1 MPILRTYM
9 CPDCAMHLEVTLSA
23 DEWEAPPPDCPRCN
37 GMTHQDFKPIAI
49 GGSVAGRAAKM
60 AETIAT
66 EDYHVADMNV
76 TAKGQGDVPSVR
88 YKDTT
93 SSVLPSTW
101 GSANQEMLE
110 GAASLGR
117 ETRLRYGN
125 GLDVLQHAL
134 KTGSQPDLIEISK
147 RRSMR
152 VG

>member
-1 MPILRTYM
+1 M

-23 DEWEAPPPDCPRCN
+23 DEWNTPPPECPRCT
-37 GMTHQDFKPIAI
+37 GQTHQDFKPIAI
-49 GGSVAGRAAKM
+49 GGSTYGRAAKM
-60 AETIAT
+60 AETIAS

-76 TAKGQGDVPSVR
+76 TAKGQGDTPKVR

-93 SSVLPSTW
+93 NQVLPSTW

-110 GAASLGR
+110 GAAALGR

-125 GLDVLQHAL
+125 GLDVLAHSL
-134 KTGSQPDLIEISK
+134 KTGAQPDLIEISK